1 VLPAD
6 SGDELSVTVALTA
19 DPLLEQLTEVVLKF
33 PEQDIEV
40 GSVIVEGNVKRI
52 ISVLLIE
59 IVEVTEM
66 R

>member
-6 SGDELSVTVALTA
+6 RGDELSVTVALTA